1 MQLTCKCLNVVID
14 SKSETIE
21 EGGNHLDDGTSN
33 HLFFNEDVGSVELAG
48 ISKEQGVLVE
58 VHNIGSWIVHRCL
71 NCGMYTHALDTSNT
85 VNILVNR
92 KLITDPNEIAAL
104 RNSENFSPVFHI
116 VINSS
121 DEDSVA
127 SKAAAS
133 RSTPGATA
141 LHQQLAEWIQRES
154 ALTEEKVRKY
164 SDEQYAALELLRT
177 HAHLDHCVLVRLL
190 NGSAE
195 TSALD
200 KLAAAPQVT
209 TASFTAVNVANSNS
223 FTSTP
228 IKSSVPFTVG
238 TPNDSTKTL
247 TQQMNKARLPVRSFS
262 ALMRKPSVDAEGLFP
277 LEGMDDTSPDT
288 FHSDED
294 LTDTDDSGSHDEGIH
309 IPRRVG
315 SFTYAKSLPVDVPVF
330 VHDRG
335 GFEDSHEMSPQEP
348 MDIAASIKALAKSV
362 HGDTV
367 FGDLPRPRFSSQ
379 I

>member
-14 SKSETIE
+14 SKSEVIE
-21 EGGNHLDDGTSN
+21 EAGKHLDDGTSN
-33 HLFFNEDVGSVELAG
+33 HPFFNEDVGSVELAG

-58 VHNIGSWIVHRCL
+58 VHNVSTWIVHRCL
-71 NCGMYTHALDTSNT
+71 NCSMYTHALNTSNT
-85 VNILVNR
+85 VSILVNR

-104 RNSENFSPVFHI
+104 RNSEKFSPVFHI
-116 VINSS
+116 IISS
-121 DEDSVA
+121 SEEDLIT
-127 SKAAAS
+127 SKAAAP
-133 RSTPGATA
+133 RITPGASA

-154 ALTEEKVRKY
+154 SLTEEKVRIY

-177 HAHLDHCVLVRLL
+177 RAHSDHCALVRLL
-190 NGSAE
+190 NGSAA

-200 KLAAAPQVT
+200 KALAPQVT
-209 TASFTAVNVANSNS
+209 TASFTAVNIADANS

-228 IKSSVPFTVG
+228 VKSSVPFTVG
-238 TPNDSTKTL
+238 SPDNPTKKL
-247 TQQMNKARLPVRSFS
+247 TQQTNKARLPVRSFS
-262 ALMRKPSVDAEGLFP
+262 ATMRKQSVDAEGLFP
-277 LEGMDDTSPDT
+277 LEGMDNPSPDT

-335 GFEDSHEMSPQEP
+335 GFEHSHEMSPQEP